1 MSIRYTL
8 EDAKSW
14 LSANLTSQ
22 KELLAI
28 ATISER
34 NAAIFARTNSVP
46 IKAIRHNK
54 QFIGAISLT
63 ARSAD
68 PVVEMGYYLHP
79 AHQSKGVMREAGRK
93 VLRYAANEFGIKKV
107 FCSADDGNQISAR
120 VIKGIVKD
128 TAVGDVETG
137 RKVLIWPTG
146 KRVEGES
153 WSSTW
158 VWNIEPEDGYVF

>member
-1 MSIRYTL
+1 
-8 EDAKSW
+8 
-14 LSANLTSQ
+14 
-22 KELLAI
+22 
-28 ATISER
+28 
-34 NAAIFARTNSVP
+34 
-46 IKAIRHNK
+46 
-54 QFIGAISLT
+54 
-63 ARSAD
+63 
-68 PVVEMGYYLHP
+68 
-79 AHQSKGVMREAGRK
+79 MREAGRK